1 MSLVFA
7 AASGS
12 ELNVLRALRDDLAQM
27 LGDCESARDY
37 AALSLRLMDA
47 VERISVLEADA
58 PEQEGTVLDD
68 LAKRRAARIAGA
80 AG

>member
-1 MSLVFA
+1 MSLVSA

-12 ELNVLRALRDDLAQM
+12 ELSVLRALRDDIATILN
-27 LGDCESARDY
+27 GCESPRDY

-47 VERISVLEADA
+47 VERISVLEAAA
-58 PEQEGTVLDD
+58 PVHEGTVLDD
-68 LAKRRAARIAGA
+68 LAKRRAARNAGA

>member
-1 MSLVFA
+1 MFDAV
-7 AASGS
+7 ASGS
-12 ELNVLRALRDDLAQM
+12 EVQALEALRDALAAQ
-27 LGDCESARDY
+27 LTDCESARDY

-68 LAKRRAARIAGA
+68 LAKRRAARNAGA